1 MAELPSGT
9 VTFLFTDIEG
19 SAARWEH
26 QPEAMRLA
34 LARHDAILRAAILE
48 HGGHVVKTMGDAFH
62 AAFSRAPD
70 ALAATIDAQ
79 RQLQDEPWG
88 EIGRLRVRM
97 ALHTG
102 AAEERDGDYYGPTLN
117 RAARLMSAGQ
127 GGQVLLSQV
136 TYELVR
142 DTLPEGAALVDLGEH
157 RLKDL
162 IRPERVF
169 QVDAPGLPADFPPLR
184 TLDRSPNNLPVQLT
198 ALIGREQE
206 VRAVVAL
213 LTSADIRL
221 VTLTGPGGIGKTR
234 LGLQVAAELT
244 GDYSDGVYVVELA
257 PISDPGLV
265 AGRITRTLGL
275 VDISGRPLLDLLVE
289 RLRDRR
295 MLLVLDNFEQVLD
308 AAAVVDDL
316 LRRCPTLSILVT
328 SRAPLQLRGEHE
340 YPVPPLVLPEAGR
353 PVTPSGLSQYEAVA
367 LFIERATAIRPD
379 FAVTNA
385 NAPAV
390 AAICA
395 RLDGVPLAIELA
407 AARIRLLAPEAL
419 LARLGHSLDILTGG
433 PRDLPARQQTLRSAI
448 AWSYDLLRPPEQRL
462 YRRLGVFVGG
472 FTLEAAEAVCDPD
485 GDLGIDALDGVSAL
499 VDASLVRQDHSVGAE
514 PRFTML
520 ETIREYALEQLD
532 ASGEASRAH
541 LRHREYFVTFAER
554 AAPELRG
561 RQATTWFDRLEQ
573 EHGNCRAA
581 LDAVEA
587 GPDGTDV
594 ATTMAEALAW
604 FWVMRGRG
612 REGRGRVDRL
622 VARTTR
628 SPASRATLLG
638 VAGFIG
644 VQMGDIAVAIP
655 CLERSLALWREIGD
669 ERGLATGLANL
680 AAANWQGG
688 DQATAMVLS
697 EECVGLLRRVGA
709 HRPHNEIIATY
720 VESPIATLGRLSEHH
735 GDRARAE
742 TLFNE
747 ALNIC
752 RANGDR
758 HGTANALRG
767 LGSLAFG
774 EGATERAA
782 TLLQESLSLLRELVD
797 APCGTDNLEQ
807 LAYVATLRGQ
817 HVRAARLLGAAER
830 MRNDAG
836 IVPRP
841 SARAVH
847 DRTVAAA
854 CTALGD
860 AVFAAERSRGGDLT
874 FAEAVAYALDEPASA

>member
-1 MAELPSGT
+1 MSELPTGT
-9 VTFLFTDIEG
+9 VTFLFTDIEA
-19 SAARWEH
+19 STASWEQ
-26 QPEAMRLA
+26 QPEAMRVA
-34 LARHDAILRAAILE
+34 LARHDAILRSAIQQ
-48 HGGHVVKTMGDAFH
+48 HGGYVVKTMGDAFH
-62 AAFSRAPD
+62 AAFARAPD
-70 ALAATIDAQ
+70 AVAAALDAQ
-79 RQLQDEPWG
+79 RRLPAEPWG
-88 EIGRLRVRM
+88 KIGPPRVRM
-97 ALHTG
+97 GLHTG
-102 AAEERDGDYYGPTLN
+102 VAEERDGDYYGRTLN
-117 RAARLMSAGQ
+117 RAARLMSAGH
-127 GGQVLLSQV
+127 GGQILLSQA

-142 DTLPEGAALVDLGEH
+142 DTLPDEATLADLGEH

-169 QVDAPGLPADFPPLR
+169 QVGTPDLAADFPPLR
-184 TLDRSPNNLPVQLT
+184 TLDRSPNNLPTQLT
-198 ALIGREQE
+198 PLIGREQA
-206 VRAVVAL
+206 VQAVVAL

-244 GDYSDGVYVVELA
+244 GDYADGVYVVELA

-265 AGRITRTLGL
+265 AGRITQTLGL
-275 VDISGRPLLDLLVE
+275 VDTSGRPLLDLLVE

-308 AAAVVDDL
+308 GAPVVDDL
-316 LRRCPTLSILVT
+316 LRCCPTLSVLVT

-353 PVTPSGLSQYEAVA
+353 PVTPEVLSQYEAVA

-395 RLDGVPLAIELA
+395 RLDGLPLAIELA
-407 AARIRLLAPEAL
+407 AARIRLLAPGAL
-419 LARLGHSLDILTGG
+419 LARLGHSLDFLTGG
-433 PRDLPARQQTLRSAI
+433 RRDLPARQQTLRSAI

-472 FTLEAAEAVCDPD
+472 FTLEATEAVCDPD

-499 VDASLVRQDHSVGAE
+499 VDASLVRQDHTVGDE
-514 PRFTML
+514 PHFTML

-561 RQATTWFDRLEQ
+561 RQGTVWFDRLEE

-587 GPDGTDV
+587 ESDGTDV
-594 ATTMAEALAW
+594 AASMAEALAW
-604 FWVMRGRG
+604 FWVMRGHG
-612 REGRGRVDRL
+612 REARGRVDRL
-622 VARTTR
+622 VARTTG

-644 VQMGDIAVAIP
+644 AQMGDIAAAIP

-669 ERGLATGLANL
+669 ERGLATGIANL
-680 AAANWQGG
+680 AAATWQGG
-688 DQATAMVLS
+688 DRATAMVLV

-709 HRPHNEIIATY
+709 QRPHSEIIATY
-720 VESPIATLGRLSEHH
+720 VESPIATLARLSEHH

-742 TLFNE
+742 NLFDE
-747 ALNIC
+747 ALSIC

-758 HGTANALRG
+758 HGIANALRG

-774 EGATERAA
+774 EGATERAV

-807 LAYVATLRGQ
+807 LAYVATLRGH

-830 MRNDAG
+830 LRIDAG
-836 IVPRP
+836 VAPRP
-841 SARAVH
+841 STLAVH
-847 DRTVAAA
+847 DRTVTAA
-854 CTALGD
+854 CTALGE
-860 AVFAAERSRGGDLT
+860 AVFAAERSHGDELT
-874 FAEAVAYALDEPASA
+874 FAEAVAYALDDER